1 MAFRSFLALKYLFR
15 YTHGVSARVC
25 CCDRGDVIVLTKIS
39 MGLLAFT
46 LIAVTGALAQDQPAS
61 SAGSSQSSPSQTS
74 PAPASPDSS
83 APPEKP
89 IRIRVAGNVIAAKIT
104 HTVPPI
110 YPPIAKTAHISGT
123 VVLHCII
130 AKDGRMLQVEYV
142 SGPPLLMKAA
152 MDAVRQ
158 WEYQPTLLNDKPVEV
173 STVVSVV
180 FELGKD
186 PRVGTQPQDAPT
198 PAQQPDSALPTGPGQ
213 SWKPVPLTVA
223 PAKDLAITPI
233 DPQLKADI
241 LRLIELT
248 HLKEK
253 QEEAMRAIF
262 DSMRPTLIATIPVTP
277 NREKILNTYIDKL
290 VALLQSDDFKDRLV
304 GVYAKNLT
312 DDDVRAA
319 SAFYATPAG
328 QHCLES
334 SIKLAPEVMQ
344 IGQKIARD
352 NIPSILEDL
361 CKEYPEL
368 QGEAKFCG
376 SADPTKKSILLETS
390 PPLGN

>member
-1 MAFRSFLALKYLFR
+1 
-15 YTHGVSARVC
+15 
-25 CCDRGDVIVLTKIS
+25 VLTKTKIG
-39 MGLLAFT
+39 MGLLAFA
-46 LIAVTGALAQDQPAS
+46 LIAVTGALGQDQPGSA
-61 SAGSSQSSPSQTS
+61 AGSSQSSPSQSS
-74 PAPASPDSS
+74 PTPASPDSS

-89 IRIRVAGNVIAAKIT
+89 IRVRVGGNVIASQIT
-104 HTVPPI
+104 HMVPPI

-130 AKDGRMLQVEYV
+130 ARDGRMLQVEYV
-142 SGPPLLMKAA
+142 SGPPLLLKAA

-158 WEYQPTLLNDKPVEV
+158 WEYRPTLLNDKPVEV

-186 PRVGTQPQDAPT
+186 PHIGTQPQDAPA
-198 PAQQPDSALPTGPGQ
+198 PGQQPDSALPTGPGQ
-213 SWKPVPLTVA
+213 NWKPVPLTVS
-223 PAKDLAITPI
+223 PTTTPI

-241 LRLIELT
+241 LHLIELT
-248 HLKEK
+248 HFKEK
-253 QEEAMRAIF
+253 QEEAMRAVF
-262 DSMRPTLIATIPVTP
+262 NSMRPSLIATIPVTP

-290 VALLQSDDFKDRLV
+290 VALLQADDFKDRLV
-304 GVYAKNLT
+304 GVYAQNLT
-312 DDDVRAA
+312 DDDVKAA

-328 QHCLES
+328 QHYIES

-344 IGQKIARD
+344 IGQQIARD
-352 NIPSILEDL
+352 NIPSILRDL

-368 QGEAKFCG
+368 QGDAKFCG
-376 SADPTKKSILLETS
+376 SADPTKKSILLDAN